1 MTKSGMFG
9 LQSTKITDNGQ
20 PIKVIAPLTAKKK
33 SPFAD
38 LPLPLKVDAR
48 SALAYLT
55 WLCRLPIPS
64 VDVWRSWCW
73 MFRLQ
78 LVADREEEMIVTKHV
93 TSWWIVS
100 VKFIDHVSDSFPVTS
115 WHYHLRGTVTA
126 AFYLTRISL
135 FWTSNYNFRISSNLF
150 KGRRY
155 TFTFFKY
162 ETW

>member
-78 LVADREEEMIVTKHV
+78 LVADR
-93 TSWWIVS
+93 
-100 VKFIDHVSDSFPVTS
+100 
-115 WHYHLRGTVTA
+115 
-126 AFYLTRISL
+126 
-135 FWTSNYNFRISSNLF
+135 
-150 KGRRY
+150 GRDDC
-155 TFTFFKY
+155 Y
-162 ETW
+162 ETRNQL